1 MYDADAGGLV
11 FAGPGKVRAS
21 ADALAG
27 AVEVREG
34 AALELTAVPLPAV
47 TALVVRAGSTLRIPA
62 DPTGLHEVLVGT
74 GRLVVE
80 DGAEVEDLAGNALT
94 GRAMNGMFFEPG
106 AALCWCGGTGAW
118 SDAEGWYDVVTGL
131 AGSWTNG
138 LIAVFASAADVTND
152 CDGVEVKGFVFGG
165 DVSVAGEGISLK
177 TGFVEVPSNCIVTI
191 AAPLACM
198 DDVTK
203 AGEGTLV
210 LRGAQAMSGGLVARA
225 GVLELDGVTAILV
238 TNLVTG
244 AGSCLAL
251 RGESVLSGA
260 SACSTIA
267 SGTVCL
273 ASEDAASLEV
283 GRFVPVSQFVL
294 PAGVTLRGA
303 CEYGFWRMTVN
314 GRLECLTS
322 PEMVIT
328 SWIDGTGTVRTA
340 GLWTDTTSYARFS
353 FCRVE
358 MVPGAFQVLGN
369 PGTGI
374 MRRQYKN
381 FLFDG
386 VTFAPVG
393 GDVHVTNSDLQEGL
407 VTMCVNTN
415 GVVFDTFDAA
425 AGVGC
430 TVSFD
435 DPCAT
440 NLFFYGPGDVT
451 KVGAGAVRFTVNDD
465 LHEGRTIVQGGTYA
479 VSTWSLTSGF
489 HVTGE
494 GSTVELSGVAYGGDV
509 SLGSGSV
516 LDLSAPAVTM
526 VVTTNL
532 QLAAD
537 AVLKVCVTP
546 DGCDLIDV
554 SEGECDLPINGE
566 VVLDVTVQT
575 GTPPGLYAAVA
586 FPSAVAGRWT
596 GRFTAPGGQQVGLEF
611 TADRKI
617 LCVRV
622 RRAATMLYIR

>member
-1 MYDADAGGLV
+1 
-11 FAGPGKVRAS
+11 
-21 ADALAG
+21 
-27 AVEVREG
+27 
-34 AALELTAVPLPAV
+34 
-47 TALVVRAGSTLRIPA
+47 
-62 DPTGLHEVLVGT
+62 
-74 GRLVVE
+74 
-80 DGAEVEDLAGNALT
+80 
-94 GRAMNGMFFEPG
+94 MNGMFFEAG
-106 AALCWCGGTGAW
+106 AALCWRGGAGAW
-118 SDAEGWYDVVTGL
+118 SDAEGWYDVVTGRT
-131 AGSWTNG
+131 GTWTDG
-138 LIAVFASAADVTND
+138 RIAVFTDASDVTND
-152 CDGVEVKGFVFGG
+152 CAGVEVRGFVLHG
-165 DVSVAGEGISLK
+165 DVTLRGEEIHLADC
-177 TGFVEVPSNCIVTI
+177 FMDVPSNRTVSIS
-191 AAPLACM
+191 APISSTN
-198 DDVTK
+198 DFVK
-203 AGEGTLV
+203 AGTGSLTLC
-210 LRGAQAMSGGLVARA
+210 GAQALTGGIAVRA
-225 GVLELDGVTAILV
+225 GVLGLDGVTAPLV
-238 TNLVTG
+238 TNIAADV
-244 AGSCLAL
+244 GSRLAL
-251 RGESVLSGA
+251 RGDSFFARATAHASIAAGA
-260 SACSTIA
+260 LCRMAD
-267 SGTVCL
+267 
-273 ASEDAASLEV
+273 EPASLELEDFLPAN
-283 GRFVPVSQFVL
+283 RFVL
-294 PAGVTLRGA
+294 PEGITVRAA
-303 CEYGFWRMTVN
+303 SAYGLWKMTVN
-314 GRLECLTS
+314 GCLECRT
-322 PEMVIT
+322 PPAMCIN

-494 GSTVELSGVAYGGDV
+494 GATVELSGVAYEGDV

-596 GRFTAPGGQQVGLEF
+596 GRFTAPGGQQAGLEF
-611 TADRKI
+611 TADRKV

-622 RRAATMLYIR
+622 RRVATMLYIR